1 MKNST
6 DVWYIAFLISK
17 GFEIKNYQI
26 VNKGKVNCYFE
37 IDDEAWKKIKLEFH
51 SSEISK
57 FKAIIEKIKDL
68 AY

>member
-1 MKNST
+1 MKSST

-17 GFEIKNYQI
+17 GYEIKTYQVI
-26 VNKGKVNCYFE
+26 NKGKVNCYFD
-37 IDDEAWKKIKLEFH
+37 IDDEAWKKNKLEFH